1 MKPMI
6 IMPTRRRASR
16 IAQIFALITLTGIAN
31 ASFSQSHL
39 SPPAGDGW
47 QMLSATGPIAPIAPT
62 SQTSPVASPA
72 AAPVATLAMVAPA
85 PAARS
90 TSQAPAP
97 VGAPSVVSVAAAA
110 VVPVVLPGAG
120 AQAAPSALTLAITP
134 QDINLRNALDRWLQ
148 QQGWQLAWK
157 IDDDLPL
164 EFNATFSGD
173 FKSVL
178 TQVMQ
183 ATNHM
188 RTPTRVCKHTNNVIR
203 VVARAANCQE

>member
-1 MKPMI
+1 MI

-16 IAQIFALITLTGIAN
+16 IAQIFAFLTLTGFAN

-39 SPPAGDGW
+39 SPPEGEGW
-47 QMLSATGPIAPIAPT
+47 QMLGAAASAA
-62 SQTSPVASPA
+62 PA
-72 AAPVATLAMVAPA
+72 AAPVASLAMVAPSPSA
-85 PAARS
+85 SSTSLARTPAATPAATPAVAS
-90 TSQAPAP
+90 TD
-97 VGAPSVVSVAAAA
+97 VT
-110 VVPVVLPGAG
+110 PVVLPGAS
-120 AQAAPSALTLAITP
+120 APAGPHTLTLAITP

-173 FKSVL
+173 FDSVL
-178 TQVMQ
+178 TQLMR

-188 RTPTRVCKHTNNVIR
+188 RTPTRVCVHTNNVIR
-203 VVARAANCQE
+203 VVARAANCQD

>member
-6 IMPTRRRASR
+6 IMPTRRRASM
-16 IAQIFALITLTGIAN
+16 IAHVFALLTLAGLTTV
-31 ASFSQSHL
+31 SFATDRNQSQL

-47 QMLSATGPIAPIAPT
+47 QLLSAT
-62 SQTSPVASPA
+62 A
-72 AAPVATLAMVAPA
+72 AAPSPALAMAGPGPTTGPVAPSA
-85 PAARS
+85 TGSATPTRAAVPPMLAA
-90 TSQAPAP
+90 TPSQAGQPYA
-97 VGAPSVVSVAAAA
+97 VA
-110 VVPVVLPGAG
+110 PVVLPGTTG
-120 AQAAPSALTLAITP
+120 AAPGGVLTLAITP

-173 FKSVL
+173 FDSVL
-178 TQVMQ
+178 TQVMR

-188 RTPTRVCKHTNNVIR
+188 RTPTRVCEHTNNVIR
-203 VVARAANCQE
+203 VVARAANCQD